1 METLTTL
8 ERAIRLQNVELFSD
22 LRTDELALVASIAS
36 QVHQQSGDVLFRENA
51 PSDALFVVLA
61 GRVEMSRGGQAM
73 FAVGEDE
80 TVGNWAFFDDQPSVV
95 TATAVEE
102 SWLLKIEGRDFFDL
116 LEDHSEMT
124 PSMFQAL
131 FKRVRSLLVGGLGNQ
146 QRETVTPPLPK
157 TDAP

>member
-8 ERAIRLQNVELFSD
+8 EKAIRLQKVELFSD

-36 QVHQQSGDVLFRENA
+36 QTQQQPGDILFRENA

-73 FAVGEDE
+73 FSVGEDE

-102 SWLLKIEGRDFFDL
+102 SWLLKIEGQDFFDL
-116 LEDHSEMT
+116 LEDHTEMT

-131 FKRVRSLLVGGLGNQ
+131 FKRVRSLLVGGLENQ
-146 QRETVTPPLPK
+146 
-157 TDAP
+157 

>member
-1 METLTTL
+1 MEILTTL
-8 ERAIRLQNVELFSD
+8 ERAIRLQKVELFSD

-36 QVHQQSGDVLFRENA
+36 QVHQRSGDVLFRENA

-73 FAVGEDE
+73 IAVGEDE

-131 FKRVRSLLVGGLGNQ
+131 FKRVRSLLVPGLGNQ
-146 QRETVTPPLPK
+146 QHETVTEPPPK
-157 TDAP
+157 TDVS

>member
-8 ERAIRLQNVELFSD
+8 ERAVRLQKVELFSE

-36 QVHQQSGDVLFRENA
+36 QTHQQPGDVLFRENA

-61 GRVEMSRGGQAM
+61 GRVEMRRGEQVM
-73 FAVGEDE
+73 FSVGEDE

-102 SWLLKIEGRDFFDL
+102 SWLLKIEGQDFFDL
-116 LEDHSEMT
+116 LEDHTEMT

-146 QRETVTPPLPK
+146 
-157 TDAP
+157 